1 MNLKEF
7 CLRLKLQHGVGTTTL
22 GKIAENF
29 TAGEE
34 VTVDKIESLSLK
46 SNIQNLVLAAMRND
60 KFNSWIERIK
70 LQCDVVTI
78 FDSIYPEGLREMY
91 NAPTI
96 LFTRGDLSLLKKEI
110 TTIVGAR
117 QPTNYSRFVLKQLI
131 PQLIEQDFVIASGLA
146 RGVDGIAH
154 QETLKNNGKTI
165 AVVGNGLNH
174 FYPQENK
181 ELQEEIVAKGLLISE
196 YLPDPPRVLIAFL
209 NVIAFLRV

>member
-7 CLRLKLQHGVGTTTL
+7 CLRLKLQHGVGTATL

-46 SNIQNLVLAAMRND
+46 SNIQNLVLTAMRND
-60 KFNSWIERIK
+60 KFNSWIERIE
-70 LQCDVVTI
+70 LQRDVITI

-96 LFTRGDLSLLKKEI
+96 LFTRGNLSLLKKEI

-154 QETLKNNGKTI
+154 QETLKNHGKTI

-196 YLPDPPRVLIAFL
+196 YLPDTPPRPYRFPERNRI
-209 NVIAFLRV
+209 